1 MPPRIAPPRL
11 PLTGPDLFGR
21 DDELRW
27 LDACWRDR
35 AHVVALHAFGGV
47 GKTALVGTWRN
58 RLRDRGWEGA
68 EVVFEWSFYS
78 QGSKEDRATSAD
90 LFIDNAL
97 RWFGDRDPNAG
108 SPWDKGARLAD
119 FVREKRTLLLLDG
132 MEPLQWGPSSGGQE
146 GLIKDPALQA
156 LVTALAQGNNGLC
169 VISTRLGVKD
179 LDGLAGVKVVQRRID
194 NLSVEAGAE
203 LLRKRGVTGTEEE
216 LREAAGEYKGH
227 GLALTLLGS
236 YLEEACDGD
245 VARRGELGPLER
257 DDRLGA
263 HARHVMVGYERWF
276 GAGPER
282 AILRMVGLFDRPAA
296 EDEIAAL
303 RKEPVIRGLTDG
315 LVVAAESKWYHP
327 ITQLFLAP
335 PSRPISADEWSRAVN
350 RLWRAG
356 LLAES
361 KDKRLD
367 AHPLVREHFGEQVR
381 ERAPEAWK
389 EGHRRLYEHLK
400 VKAKP
405 LPDTVEEME
414 PLYAAV
420 IHGCRAGKAEEAREV
435 LHDRINRGDDYYSV
449 KKLGAFGSEA
459 AVLSAFFDPPWERL
473 APGLSEAA
481 QAWVLSNAGSALRA
495 LGRLEEAAGLMRLA
509 LEQAAAQGDWR
520 NAAIDATNLSEL
532 LQTRGAL
539 AEAVAAARQGV
550 ELADKSGNAHQRMA
564 RRTTLAAA
572 HHASGARDEATA
584 LFEEAERM
592 QKEDEPEYPRLYSLR
607 GYHYCGLLLDLG
619 RDAEVRERATKTLQR
634 GETWYSLL
642 DNGLD
647 HLSLGRAHLL
657 AAQRGSAAD
666 ITTATTLLDQAV
678 DYLRRAGAQDMLPLG
693 PLARADLHTFTGD
706 FPRAQRDLDEAL
718 TLSTRC
724 GFRLHA
730 CDAHLGYARF
740 HLAQTNPTAAQE
752 HLTQARAILTET
764 GYHRRD
770 GDLERLEAMTRDQ
783 LLDALLKLRPSE
795 LETLITRLDVPA
807 HHISG
812 TQAPVATRAV
822 EVFRYQEARNQVA
835 VLASAVTA
843 AFTPRPALDLPPAP
857 APAETPKP
865 GARPGERPVDFL
877 IFAPLEEER
886 DALLSKLPGHR
897 QLDGDGQDVHVYF
910 EAEVAT
916 QRQDKATYR
925 VLVTSPAE
933 MGPVQAAIT
942 AAAMTTRWQPAH
954 VLVVGIAGGLSDE
967 VALGDV
973 LVASSVA
980 DYSVGKVASGSK
992 REERWSMIPADTALL
1007 NAAKAFK
1014 TFHDLITEARPEGT
1028 EQPRRH
1034 AGIIA
1039 SGGDVVASRQV
1050 ISTYKKDHPKL
1061 IGVEMEGAGVAAAL
1075 FGSKLKPG
1083 FLMIRG
1089 VSDLADAEGNKEMK
1103 ARWRAYARD
1112 VAAAYAVG
1120 FLRQGPVPGR

>member
-420 IHGCRAGKAEEAREV
+420 IHGCRAGKAQEALDEV
-435 LHDRINRGDDYYSV
+435 FQDRIYRGEQGYNWQ
-449 KKLGAFGSEA
+449 KLGAFGSEG

-473 APGLSEAA
+473 APGLSEAD
-481 QAWVLSNAGSALRA
+481 QAWVLANAGFALRA
-495 LGRLEEAAGLMRLA
+495 LGRLEEATGLMRLG
-509 LEQAAAQGDWR
+509 LERMIAREDWQQAAI
-520 NAAIDATNLSEL
+520 AASNLSEL
-532 LQTRGAL
+532 FQTRGAL
-539 AEAVAAARQGV
+539 AEAVAAARQSV
-550 ELADKSGNAHQRMA
+550 ELADKSGDAFQRMGN
-564 RRTTLAAA
+564 RTTLAAA
-572 HHASGARDEATA
+572 QHALGARDEAAA

-592 QKEDEPEYPRLYSLR
+592 QKEGQPKYPRLYSLW
-607 GYHYCGLLLDLG
+607 GYRYCDLLLDQG
-619 RDAEVRERATKTLQR
+619 RDAEVQERAAQTLEWGKGQ
-634 GETWYSLL
+634 YSLL
-642 DNGLD
+642 EIGLD
-647 HLSLGRAHLL
+647 HLSPGRAHLL

-666 ITTATTLLDQAV
+666 IAPVTTHLDQAV
-678 DYLRRAGAQDMLPLG
+678 DHLRRAGGQHDLPLG
-693 PLARADLHTFTGD
+693 LLARADLHTFTRD

-718 TLSTRC
+718 NLATRC

-740 HLAQTNPTAAQE
+740 HLAQANPSSALP

-770 GDLERLEAMTRDQ
+770 GELAELEAR
-783 LLDALLKLRPSE
+783 
-795 LETLITRLDVPA
+795 
-807 HHISG
+807 
-812 TQAPVATRAV
+812 
-822 EVFRYQEARNQVA
+822 
-835 VLASAVTA
+835 
-843 AFTPRPALDLPPAP
+843 
-857 APAETPKP
+857 
-865 GARPGERPVDFL
+865 
-877 IFAPLEEER
+877 
-886 DALLSKLPGHR
+886 
-897 QLDGDGQDVHVYF
+897 
-910 EAEVAT
+910 
-916 QRQDKATYR
+916 
-925 VLVTSPAE
+925 
-933 MGPVQAAIT
+933 
-942 AAAMTTRWQPAH
+942 
-954 VLVVGIAGGLSDE
+954 AGG
-967 VALGDV
+967 G
-973 LVASSVA
+973 
-980 DYSVGKVASGSK
+980 
-992 REERWSMIPADTALL
+992 
-1007 NAAKAFK
+1007 
-1014 TFHDLITEARPEGT
+1014 
-1028 EQPRRH
+1028 
-1034 AGIIA
+1034 
-1039 SGGDVVASRQV
+1039 
-1050 ISTYKKDHPKL
+1050 
-1061 IGVEMEGAGVAAAL
+1061 
-1075 FGSKLKPG
+1075 
-1083 FLMIRG
+1083 
-1089 VSDLADAEGNKEMK
+1089 
-1103 ARWRAYARD
+1103 
-1112 VAAAYAVG
+1112 
-1120 FLRQGPVPGR
+1120 